1 MTEEGKALLIGE
13 YSHTLD
19 AKGRINFPA
28 RLRDDLGEQFI
39 ITKGLDTCLSA
50 YPMAEWRR
58 LEEKLR
64 ELPRAKS
71 RVVQR
76 FIFAGAVE
84 VTPDKQGR
92 IVIPS
97 NLRDYA
103 GIERDVVIIGASDRV
118 EIWDAGRWAKECGEL
133 TAELVAETMDELG
146 F

>member
-1 MTEEGKALLIGE
+1 MLIGE

-19 AKGRINFPA
+19 QKGRINFPV
-28 RLRDDLGEQFI
+28 RLRDDLGEQFV
-39 ITKGLDTCLSA
+39 ITKGLDTCLSV
-50 YPMAEWRR
+50 YPMEEWRR

-84 VTPDKQGR
+84 VMPDKQGR

-118 EIWDAGRWAKECGEL
+118 EIWDAGRWQEACSEL
-133 TAELVAETMDELG
+133 TADLVAETMDELG